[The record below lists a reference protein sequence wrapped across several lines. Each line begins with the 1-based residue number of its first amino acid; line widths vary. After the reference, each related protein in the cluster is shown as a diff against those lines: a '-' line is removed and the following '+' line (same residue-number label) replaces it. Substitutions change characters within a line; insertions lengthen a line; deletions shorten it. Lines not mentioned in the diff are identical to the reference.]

1 MSTQVEFVVQFKS
14 AALHCKCAVLVSLH
28 FFPNKILIFVKQ
40 FKITRVVM
48 SILLLNI
55 VKYTFLQE
63 GSGFESSGLALC
75 GVHMFLLWLW
85 RFSPG
90 IPGSPQARSMN
101 VGLTGN

>member
-14 AALHCKCAVLVSLH
+14 AALHCKCAVSVSLH
-28 FFPNKILIFVKQ
+28 FFPNEILIFVKQ

-63 GSGFESSGLALC
+63 GSGFESSGLAGSCCAC
-75 GVHMFLLWLW
+75 GGSLWESRVL
-85 RFSPG
+85 RRPE
-90 IPGSPQARSMN
+90 A
-101 VGLTGN
+101 